1 VIYEIEFRLPLAK
14 DEAGYLSSI
23 AYLNALLGEGRWLEL
38 KPQDL
43 YTQRETFGKT
53 FRFLCR
59 APEVMALKWADIGDG
74 ERRVLSERVLSG
86 AERKHYRSVFGE
98 RFPW

>member
-1 VIYEIEFRLPLAK
+1 MIYEIEFRLPLAK
-14 DEAGYLSSI
+14 NEAGDRSI
-23 AYLNALLGEGRWLEL
+23 ITYLNALLGEGRWLDLE
-38 KPQDL
+38 PQCVNSHGEN
-43 YTQRETFGKT
+43 TCKT

-59 APEVMALKWADIGDG
+59 APEVMVLKWADICDG

-86 AERKHYRSVFGE
+86 AERNHYRSLFGK